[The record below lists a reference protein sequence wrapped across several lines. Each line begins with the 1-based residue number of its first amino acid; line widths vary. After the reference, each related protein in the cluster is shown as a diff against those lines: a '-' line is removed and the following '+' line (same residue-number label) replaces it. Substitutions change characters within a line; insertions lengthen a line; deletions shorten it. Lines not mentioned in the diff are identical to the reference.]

1 MHRDL
6 ILYLELHPQ
15 LLLQQLVGGEE
26 EEHIKTL
33 QMLLQHHLVEGE
45 EEEPR
50 QLNYRQIITYL
61 MNICS

>member
-33 QMLLQHHLVEGE
+33 QMLLRHHLVEGE